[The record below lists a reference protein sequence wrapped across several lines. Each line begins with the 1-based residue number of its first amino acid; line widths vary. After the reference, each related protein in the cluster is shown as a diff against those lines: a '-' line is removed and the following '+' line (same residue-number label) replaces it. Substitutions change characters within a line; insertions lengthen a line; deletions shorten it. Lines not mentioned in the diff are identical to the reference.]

1 MTYISVCRTTH
12 RYHATL
18 VLLSLLIAA
27 QASTGCLHGPVTSS
41 LSHKVAIVPM
51 IRLLATPE
59 RYDSRKVTTVG
70 VIMIGVEESNL
81 YLSRD
86 EANVGVPI
94 NKVDLIFS
102 GPITRESAAALS
114 GKYVA
119 VEGRFD
125 VSEDP
130 ALFESPAGSIS
141 EISDLV
147 DIDSM
152 RVDNR

>member
-1 MTYISVCRTTH
+1 
-12 RYHATL
+12 
-18 VLLSLLIAA
+18 
-27 QASTGCLHGPVTSS
+27 
-41 LSHKVAIVPM
+41 
-51 IRLLATPE
+51 
-59 RYDSRKVTTVG
+59 
-70 VIMIGVEESNL
+70 MIGFGESDL

-94 NKVDLIFS
+94 SKVDLIFS
-102 GPITRESAAALS
+102 APITREAAAALN

-125 VSEDP
+125 FSEDP